1 MMERNDAKASLVH
14 LAVDTPGHLLT
25 LHVTSANEQDRAQVG
40 ELAASVQ
47 EVTEQ
52 RVELAFVD
60 AGYPVDVP
68 AQSPKEHSLQ
78 DDQVARSQVWLRLVA
93 APFRII

>member
-1 MMERNDAKASLVH
+1 MERNDAKASLVH

-25 LHVTSANEQDRAQVG
+25 LHVTSANEQDRAQGG

-68 AQSPKEHSLQ
+68 AQSPKEHSMQLEVIKLQ
-78 DDQVARSQVWLRLVA
+78 EARCGFVLLPRR
-93 APFRII
+93 FE